1 MTPRTGLC
9 IVRKGY
15 FLLLIIQSGWVLF
28 PLNTSAQNRYDIVIT
43 EFLPDP
49 SPSVGL
55 PESSFIE
62 LKNRSAYNYNLHNW
76 KISNGSTTATIKTDY
91 ILMPDSFL
99 ILCSS
104 AAALSFSA
112 FGAALGISGFP
123 ALDNDA
129 GDIVLISDGGN
140 TIHALRYTKDWFGN
154 ILKASGGWSLEM
166 IDPANPCV
174 GNENWTASISQYG
187 GTPGQKNSVQAT
199 RADADPPSLIRAIAM
214 DSVSLILI
222 FDEALDSSPVVDI
235 SNYLVS
241 DGIGSPVNAITLAPF
256 YDRVLIR
263 LQTPLAGGKI
273 YSVTVAQLTDCA
285 GNEIAI
291 NNSCK
296 TGVPGQPHAG
306 DIIFNEI
313 LFNPPP
319 YGADY
324 IELFNRGSTII
335 SCSGLFIA
343 GRDVN
348 GALKDPLMLVKED
361 RYLFPGEYLLLTED
375 PAWVAHTYPQT
386 PSSQILSLPALP
398 SMPDDLGKI
407 ALLDATGALV
417 DELDYDHHWHSPL
430 LATEAGVALERIS
443 PDLPTS
449 LASRWTSAAATAG
462 YGTPGYK
469 NSESAPADISGR
481 DWISAEPE
489 IFSPDMDGYQDFLFL
504 NYHLPGPGFIGSIS
518 IFNIYGLMVRK
529 LANNI
534 IWGTSGSFR
543 WDGLDDNM
551 HPLPTGHYIIYVELF
566 QSDGRIKNQKLVCVL
581 AKK

>member
-1 MTPRTGLC
+1 MIQRGWSC
-9 IVRKGY
+9 IVRNGY
-15 FLLLIIQSGWVLF
+15 FMLLIFQSNCVLL
-28 PLNTSAQNRYDIVIT
+28 PLYSPAQNRYDIVIT

-62 LKNRSAYNYNLHNW
+62 IKNRSADHYNLHNW
-76 KISNGSTTATIKTDY
+76 KISNGNTTATIKSDY
-91 ILMPDSFL
+91 VLKPDSFL

-104 AAALSFSA
+104 SAAIAFSA
-112 FGAALGISGFP
+112 FGPALGVSGFP

-129 GDIVLISDGGN
+129 GDIILISDAGN
-140 TIHALRYTKDWFGN
+140 TIHALHYDKDWFGN
-154 ILKASGGWSLEM
+154 ILKSSGGWSLEM
-166 IDPANPCV
+166 IDPAAPCA
-174 GNENWTASISQYG
+174 GKENWTASISSMG
-187 GTPGQKNSVQAT
+187 GTPGQKNSVEAFFT
-199 RADADPPSLIRAIAM
+199 DSEPPSLIRAVTV
-214 DSVSLILI
+214 DSSSLILI
-222 FDEALDSSPVVDI
+222 FDEALDSISAADI
-235 SNYLVS
+235 SNYLIT
-241 DGIGSPVNAITLAPF
+241 DGIGSPANAITLAPL

-263 LQTPLAGGKI
+263 LQTPLDKGKI
-273 YSVTVAQLTDCA
+273 YSVTVTKITDCA
-285 GNEIAI
+285 GNETGI
-291 NNSCK
+291 NNFCK
-296 TGVPGQPHAG
+296 TGIPDNPHAG

-319 YGADY
+319 YGVDY
-324 IELFNRGSTII
+324 IELFNRGSAII
-335 SCSGLFIA
+335 SCSGLFISA
-343 GRDVN
+343 RDMN
-348 GALKDPLMLVKED
+348 GSLKEPLSLSKEE

-375 PAWVAHTYPQT
+375 TAWVAHNYPQA
-386 PSSQILSLPALP
+386 PADRLLSMPALP
-398 SMPDDLGKI
+398 SMPDDFGKI
-407 ALLDATGALV
+407 VLLDATGRLI

-430 LATEAGVALERIS
+430 LAEESGVALERIN

-469 NSESAPADISGR
+469 NSESSPADIPGA
-481 DWISAEPE
+481 DWLSFNPK
-489 IFSPDMDGYQDFLFL
+489 IFSPDMDGYQDFLFID
-504 NYHLPGPGFIGSIS
+504 YHLPDPGFIGSIS

-551 HPLPTGHYIIYVELF
+551 HLLPTGHYIVAVELF
-566 QSDGRIKNQKLVCVL
+566 QPDGRMINRKFVCVL